1 MSDKAKCKCGQ
12 EFYDATCFKNHVSN
26 CMAAKNVSSDFEIWF
41 NLFNSEL
48 HLRGDGIQGGTIKDF
63 MEIAWNAQQSRIAS
77 LEERE
82 KILKH
87 EKETLG
93 NDLDE
98 AFDLVCKSDFI
109 NQRELLNILERN
121 DNLYGLE

>member
-1 MSDKAKCKCGQ
+1 MSDKVKCKCGQ

-82 KILKH
+82 SVIIQAAH
-87 EKETLG
+87 
-93 NDLDE
+93 DLIDFE
-98 AFDLVCKSDFI
+98 LHTEFDDRI
-109 NQRELLNILERN
+109 NR
-121 DNLYGLE
+121 

>member
-1 MSDKAKCKCGQ
+1 MSDEITKTIDGLEVWNPLQHGIHNEGLKVCASAHNKAV
-12 EFYDATCFKNHVSN
+12 FD
-26 CMAAKNVSSDFEIWF
+26 
-41 NLFNSEL
+41 L
-48 HLRGDGIQGGTIKDF
+48 
-63 MEIAWNAQQSRIAS
+63 QSRIAS

-82 KILKH
+82 NILKH

-109 NQRELLNILERN
+109 NQRELLSILERN
-121 DNLYGLE
+121 DDLYGFE

>member
-1 MSDKAKCKCGQ
+1 MSECEHENVFYRDGGYECCKCS
-12 EFYDATCFKNHVSN
+12 EWMN
-26 CMAAKNVSSDFEIWF
+26 SSHYIGS
-41 NLFNSEL
+41 L
-48 HLRGDGIQGGTIKDF
+48 
-63 MEIAWNAQQSRIAS
+63 QSRIAS

-82 KILKH
+82 EILKH

-109 NQRELLNILERN
+109 NQRELLSILERN
-121 DNLYGLE
+121 DDLYGFE

>member
-1 MSDKAKCKCGQ
+1 M
-12 EFYDATCFKNHVSN
+12 FYEEKIINGILMYRITPDGDWTQVSATK
-26 CMAAKNVSSDFEIWF
+26 M
-41 NLFNSEL
+41 
-48 HLRGDGIQGGTIKDF
+48 T
-63 MEIAWNAQQSRIAS
+63 SRIAS